1 MKDCTYR
8 PFLRFLMPADDNA
21 GGGGGGG
28 TPPASQ
34 QQSQNDPAKPED
46 RGYPQGVPVDD
57 MSIEEKAAYHAYHSR
72 KHENR
77 VKAFG
82 DWTPEKIAQVA
93 AENERLRTAG
103 QTESQREIEKA
114 REEGRT
120 EVRAELN
127 RERATHALE
136 KALQG
141 RIPDASA
148 LLGLDVTK
156 FVVAGSVDQAAIAA
170 WVEDHSS
177 ETQVVKTKVDVGG
190 GRRGDP
196 AGGGEKSV
204 AAGRDVYQERRN
216 RGAQSKA
223 QTS

>member
-21 GGGGGGG
+21 GGGGGGNSAG
-28 TPPASQ
+28 DT
-34 QQSQNDPAKPED
+34 QSQTDPPKPED

-57 MSIEEKAAYHAYHSR
+57 MTIEQRAAYHAYHSR

-82 DWTPEKIAQVA
+82 DWTPEKIAQVE
-93 AENERLRTAG
+93 AENQRLRSAS
-103 QTESQREIEKA
+103 QTDSEKAIEQA

-120 EVRAELN
+120 EVRADFN
-127 RERATHALE
+127 RYLATHALE

-156 FVVAGSVDQAAIAA
+156 FVVNGSVDQTAITA

-177 ETQVVKTKVDVGG
+177 LTVKKVDVGG
-190 GRRGDP
+190 GRRGS
-196 AGGGEKSV
+196 GGDEQTKSV

-216 RGAQSKA
+216 RGAQSKT